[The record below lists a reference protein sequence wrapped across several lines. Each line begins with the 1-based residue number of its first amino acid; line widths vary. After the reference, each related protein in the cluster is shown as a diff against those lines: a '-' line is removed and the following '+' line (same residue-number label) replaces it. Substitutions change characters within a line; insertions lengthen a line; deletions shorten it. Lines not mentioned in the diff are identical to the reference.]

1 MEPNSLF
8 KQSSYSLIMTTI
20 VMMILGL
27 ALSPLLKVKLLPDRS
42 LPSVSVYY
50 SYGGAN
56 AVVVDSE
63 VTSPM
68 EAIFSTLGGL
78 VRQSSRTGDGNG
90 AITLEMEKD
99 ADMDAVRFEVSTLIR
114 QIYAELPKGVSYPQI
129 RVSRPDEEERVE
141 QLMSLMLNGP
151 GNRWDL
157 GQLAETSIRPTLALV
172 DGVFD
177 VRVSGYTPLQWEL
190 VYDAAKLKTMG
201 LSPGD
206 ISRQI
211 RDYYKTAGLGIVKQT
226 LGTSRISF
234 SSPVLFAGHRD
245 NKPDWENIKIRAGER
260 IFHLKDLVTIRK
272 AESTASGYYR
282 INGLNT
288 ITIGVMAAKS
298 ANQLMVAAK
307 VKEQLAILNER
318 LPKGY
323 TLDIAYDSTVFLK
336 DELTKTIIRFA
347 LSLLLLLL
355 FVWLVSRSS
364 RYLFLIFI
372 GMTAIILIAFI
383 FYYLAGIEIHLYSLA
398 GITISL
404 GIIIDNTIVMADHLR
419 MGKGISVFRGILA
432 ATLTTAGALV
442 VVFFLDDE
450 QQLLL
455 LDFTFVILINLGVS
469 LLISLFFIPALLHK
483 LPLPRPSDKQGYR
496 MKRRL
501 VRWYRRYASG
511 IQLSVRFRKIILALA
526 ILGFGLPVFLLPA
539 HLDEDSW
546 FNNSYNKV
554 FGSNTYNEH
563 VRKVVDKALGGSLRL
578 FIQETKQ
585 DGLGNSDRRTT
596 LSVRV
601 DMYEGTTLE
610 KSNEIVMRIE
620 NMLTQYDEIEQFQ
633 TNIYGSGSAGIQIQ
647 FKKDHEFTAFP
658 LTLKSELE
666 SKVVEMGVGDWT
678 ITGVG
683 RGFDNSLH
691 EGARNS
697 RVTFYGYNLEELKGY
712 AEKFKSY
719 LLEIQRVEANSIFIN
734 GRATRD
740 DKVHTEHQI
749 DFNEERLSK
758 AGIAKGHLLYEL
770 RKMSDN
776 QSFVIDLYTEGT
788 REPVVLQTDRSQM
801 PDYWQ
806 FYNQGL
812 EVGKD
817 KLARM
822 NYFGSLNK
830 ERVTDLINKENMEYT
845 MVVEF
850 DFIGSYGQKEYMV
863 GKVIRKMADELPIG
877 FRLKQ
882 QTFYGGIWGDKSE
895 SDNRLLIIL
904 LVLTIIYAIGAVV
917 FESLTQPFV
926 VLVMIPLSFI
936 GVFLTFY
943 LFEIP
948 FGQGGYASFLLL
960 SGLTVNSALYILND
974 LNNVRQNSPD
984 MNALNQ
990 YIHAFRQKI
999 IPIGLTIFSTVLG
1012 LIPFLYGGKKEVFWF
1027 SLAIGTIGG
1036 LLFSLFALI
1045 VFLPLFLKGI
1055 NKRRENG
1062 ERRRELGVGSRE

>member
-1 MEPNSLF
+1 MATLA
-8 KQSSYSLIMTTI
+8 L
-20 VMMILGL
+20 MILGL

-50 SYGGAN
+50 GYNGAN

-63 VTSPM
+63 VTSRL
-68 EAIFSTLGGL
+68 EAIFSNLEGL
-78 VRQSSRTGDGNG
+78 VKLNSRTGDGNG
-90 AITLEMEKD
+90 AITLELEKE
-99 ADMDAVRFEVSTLIR
+99 ADMDAVRFEVSMLIR
-114 QIYAELPKGVSYPQI
+114 QVYPELPKGVSYPQI

-151 GNRWDL
+151 GNRWEL
-157 GQLAETSIRPTLALV
+157 GQLAETSIKPALALI

-177 VRVSGYTPLQWEL
+177 VLVSGYTPLQWEL
-190 VYDAAKLKTMG
+190 VYDATKLKTIG
-201 LSPGD
+201 LTPES
-206 ISRQI
+206 ISKQI
-211 RDYYKTAGLGIVKQT
+211 RDYYKTAGLGMVRQT
-226 LGTSRISF
+226 QGNNRISF

-260 IFHLKDLVTIRK
+260 IFRLTSLVTIQR
-272 AESTASGYYR
+272 AESQPSGYYR

-288 ITIGVMAAKS
+288 ITLGVMATKS

-307 VKEQLAILNER
+307 VKEQLAILNEN
-318 LPKGY
+318 LPEGY

-336 DELTKTIIRFA
+336 DELTKTGIRIG

-364 RYLFLIFI
+364 RYLFVIF
-372 GMTAIILIAFI
+372 MSMSANILIAFI

-419 MGKGISVFRGILA
+419 IGKGISVFRGILA

-455 LDFTFVILINLGVS
+455 LDFSFVILINLGVS
-469 LLISLFFIPALLHK
+469 LLISLFFIPALLQQF
-483 LPLPRPSDKQGYR
+483 PLPRPSEKRAYK

-501 VRWYRRYASG
+501 VRWYRRYTSG
-511 IQLSVRFRKIILALA
+511 IQFSARFRKIILAIA

-539 HLDEDSW
+539 HLDENNW
-546 FNNSYNKV
+546 FSNTYNNV
-554 FGSNTYNEH
+554 IGSDTYNEH

-578 FIQETKQ
+578 FIQETKHA
-585 DGLGNSDRRTT
+585 GLGSSDRRTVI
-596 LSVRV
+596 SVRG

-620 NMLTQYDEIEQFQ
+620 NMLTPYNEIEQFQ
-633 TNIYGSGSAGIQIQ
+633 TNIYGSGSAAIQIY
-647 FKKDHEFTAFP
+647 FKKEHEFTNFP
-658 LTLKSELE
+658 STLKSELE

-697 RVTFYGYNLEELKGY
+697 RVTFYGYNLDALKGF
-712 AEKFKSY
+712 ADKFKNY
-719 LLEIQRVEANSIFIN
+719 LLEIQRVDANSIFIN
-734 GRATRD
+734 GRATYNG
-740 DKVHTEHQI
+740 KINTEHTI
-749 DFNEERLSK
+749 DFNDDRLSRS
-758 AGIAKGHLLYEL
+758 GISKGRLLHEL

-776 QSFVIDLYTEGT
+776 QQWVTDFYDDGT
-788 REPVVLQTDRSQM
+788 RQQVVLKSNRSEL

-806 FYNQGL
+806 FYNQAL

-822 NYFGSLNK
+822 NLYGSLTK
-830 ERVTDLINKENMEYT
+830 QRVTDLINKKNMEYT

-850 DFIGSYGQKEYMV
+850 DFIGSYGQKEYIV
-863 GKVIRKMADELPIG
+863 GKVIKKMATELPIG

-882 QTFYGGIWGDKSE
+882 QTFYGGIWGDKNE

-904 LVLTIIYAIGAVV
+904 LVLTIIYAICAVV

-943 LFEIP
+943 LFDIA

-974 LNNVRQNSPD
+974 LNNVRRNSPG
-984 MNALNQ
+984 MKALNQ

-999 IPIGLTIFSTVLG
+999 APIGLTIFSTVLG

-1036 LLFSLFALI
+1036 LLFSLVALI
-1045 VFLPLFLKGI
+1045 IFLPIFLKEI
-1055 NKRRENG
+1055 KNKKTK
-1062 ERRRELGVGSRE
+1062 